1 MGATE
6 DAAARRVIA
15 GQKPEGISWR
25 GTDGSPVTRRVG
37 SLTMGAGCAV
47 RPGRVE
53 RAVKVFQRET
63 ELRTAGGLAVRDIT
77 EEVNEAVRESG
88 ITTGI
93 ACVYSPHTTC
103 CVRVNEFEAGFI
115 DDFAELLRRLVPS
128 ETYYAHDDWDKR
140 TENICPEDMDFGN
153 GHSHCMAMLLG
164 TAGESVPV
172 RDGELFLGTWQRVM
186 FIELDRERDRRWL
199 VQVVGN

>member
-1 MGATE
+1 MQ
-6 DAAARRVIA
+6 RVIVNTSGGA
-15 GQKPEGISWR
+15 GQCE
-25 GTDGSPVTRRVG
+25 
-37 SLTMGAGCAV
+37 
-47 RPGRVE
+47 RPGMRPAGAANLPESEPARFPVAQPAGML
-53 RAVKVFQRET
+53 RIGAVKVFQRQR

-77 EEVNEAVRESG
+77 DEVNEAVQESG
-88 ITTGI
+88 IVEGI
-93 ACVYSPHTTC
+93 ACIYSPHTTC

-115 DDFAELLRRLVPS
+115 DDFCELLQRLVPR

-172 RDGELFLGTWQRVM
+172 RDGELCLGTWQRVL